1 MAETYSVPACYV
13 LRLTDCLLVPNS
25 DVSPTLKCQRS
36 TALRL
41 TSNLLYK
48 YPEHDIWSNIDN
60 RSDAA
65 ADGRQRELNT
75 SSSLNNTAA
84 LEIYGPVS
92 DGFSINDPFDTS
104 ASFGTADDLEG
115 AGISASYQHDMNS
128 WQELDFENFDFL
140 GQRHQSKSKETSDLE
155 LLDSTIPRFVFPSS
169 PIRRY
174 NSADLNLGFQYH
186 CE

>member
-1 MAETYSVPACYV
+1 MAQTYSVPACYV
-13 LRLTDCLLVPNS
+13 LRLTDCLFVLNS

-41 TSNLLYK
+41 TSNPLYE

-92 DGFSINDPFDTS
+92 DGFSINDLFDTS

-140 GQRHQSKSKETSDLE
+140 GQRHQSKSKEIPDLE

-174 NSADLNLGFQYH
+174 SSADLNLGFQYH